1 MVVLVFGCI
10 VVSFVL
16 SSLKQRHDIESW
28 TMMAGTAFNHLAT
41 TVIGKHGIIQPRLH
55 YHAKREGEGGTAATA
70 DNSATRG
77 GRGTAETEEDAAER
91 LRTLQRIGDWGRCE
105 HWTDRSLEKV

>member
-28 TMMAGTAFNHLAT
+28 TMMAGTAFNHLVWKA
-41 TVIGKHGIIQPRLH
+41 IEL
-55 YHAKREGEGGTAATA
+55 
-70 DNSATRG
+70 
-77 GRGTAETEEDAAER
+77 
-91 LRTLQRIGDWGRCE
+91 
-105 HWTDRSLEKV
+105 